1 MVYRKRALKIAVFV
15 LGLAILLLVASL
27 IFVPK
32 NRKDKSKF
40 WKEEAAATG
49 ILGERENSIDVLV
62 LGDSESYSS
71 IIPMEL
77 WKKTGFSSYVC
88 GTSAQRLK
96 YTKTLLQRAYLNQK
110 PKVVILETN
119 AIFRKGTKTQ
129 AAYENICNIFSV
141 FQYHNRWKSFEWK
154 DFSKGPRFTWTDDY
168 KGYIYSNRIRS
179 GSGEEY
185 MEPTDEVAAIPEQNA
200 EYVKEIKQYCEER
213 GARFILWSTPSSKNW
228 NYGRHNAVS
237 ELAEKLGCEYVDLNL
252 QNDVVQIDWKEDT
265 RDKGDH
271 VNHSGAVKVTDYL
284 AGYLKGLG
292 ILADHSKEKDYRKWN
307 EALVRYELIVEK

>member
-1 MVYRKRALKIAVFV
+1 MTYWKRALRISVFG
-15 LGLAILLLVASL
+15 LGLLLLLLAVSM
-27 IFVPK
+27 IFAPK
-32 NRKDKSKF
+32 NRKHKTKF
-40 WKEEAAATG
+40 WEEEAAATG

-77 WKKTGFSSYVC
+77 WKKTGFTSYVC

-96 YTKTLLQRAYLNQK
+96 YTKTLLHRAYLNQK

-129 AAYENICNIFSV
+129 AAYENVRNIFSI
-141 FQYHNRWKSFEWK
+141 FQYHNRWKSLEWK
-154 DFSKGPRFTWTDDY
+154 EFSKGPRFTWTDDY
-168 KGYIYSNRIRS
+168 KGYIYSNKIRS
-179 GSGEEY
+179 GSDEAY
-185 MEPTDEVAAIPEQNA
+185 MEPTDEVAEIPEQNA
-200 EYVKEIKQYCEER
+200 EYVREIKEYCEEQ

-228 NYGRHNAVS
+228 NYGRHNAVAV
-237 ELAEKLGCEYVDLNL
+237 LAEQLGCEYVDLNL
-252 QNDVVQIDWKEDT
+252 QNDVVQIDWKQDT

-284 AGYLKGLG
+284 AGYLKKLE
-292 ILADHSKEKDYRKWN
+292 ILSDHSKEKDYRKWN
-307 EALVRYELIVEK
+307 EALVRYELIVKE